1 MAGGTKYVDLIT
13 LIQRLTPAPA
23 VTQTQSAYASLIAA
37 RRTDNLEASINA
49 GAWAVIGQ
57 VPAVPGLYGNGVDGD
72 LNFDGTSTITLAGD
86 ATTIVPFLNVYKLPR
101 DIYPRS
107 MIIANGVTV
116 SVGAVAVGSFRIFC
130 FGEANIIGTLNANGG
145 DGGNGGSNSSGSSG
159 TAFAAGTIGA
169 GSNGGLGNVLSSG
182 GAGTNIT
189 YACGQIGGAGG
200 AGTGAYVGGA
210 AGTLNAGPI
219 PTAAE
224 GSANVIRSVL
234 AAMGGFAGTSPVNL
248 IRGGSGGGGGGGD
261 ASNGGGGGGAGGNV
275 IFLCAKAIIGAGT
288 IRANGGAAGNAYQT
302 SGNAGGGGGGGGGVV
317 FTVSDTTPVPTIQAN
332 GGALGLGRGTGTNGN
347 AGTTGVIVSLVRS

>member
-1 MAGGTKYVDLIT
+1 MAGGTKYIDLIT
-13 LIQRLTPAPA
+13 LIQCVAPA
-23 VTQTQSAYASLIAA
+23 VSPSAYATLFAA

-49 GAWAVIGQ
+49 GAYSIIGQ
-57 VPAVPGLYGNGVDGD
+57 EPAVPGLYGNGVDGD
-72 LNFDGTSTITLAGD
+72 LNFNGSSTITLAGD
-86 ATTIVPFLNVYKLPR
+86 ASTIVPFANVYKLPR

-116 SVGAVAVGSFRIFC
+116 GVGAIAVGSFRIFC
-130 FGEANIIGTLNANGG
+130 FGEANIIGILDANGGVGG
-145 DGGNGGSNSSGSSG
+145 DGGVNSIGSIGM
-159 TAFAAGTIGA
+159 AFGAGTIGA
-169 GSNGGLGNVLSSG
+169 GSNGGQGNVLSAG

-200 AGTGAYVGGA
+200 AGSSYAGGA

-234 AAMGGFAGTSPVNL
+234 AAMGGFAGVSPVNL

-261 ASNGGGGGGAGGNV
+261 TANGGGGGGAGGNV